1 MSHRLRTFD
10 VTMLVVSLVIGIG
23 IFRTPQIVA
32 VQSGSLQVFAAAW
45 VLGALCSLCGAL
57 TFARIGM
64 YHPVSG
70 GFYSIFSAC
79 YHPGFAF
86 ALNWSLVVTNAAS
99 MAGVALIGAEYL
111 APVIITPPVTQS
123 HIHVIVTGI
132 ILSLYLVNIGGLRWG
147 TTTQNALSMLKVVLI
162 LALCSLVFVLPAHS
176 QDSTVVSDATSVG
189 SSWYAALGTALI
201 SVFFTYGGY
210 QSTINI
216 GADIDKP
223 ERTFTKGIIGA
234 MIIVLFLYGCANLAY
249 VNVLGFETMKKS
261 PLVASALAS
270 ALFGENGMRVTAVI
284 IVISVIGFL
293 NSGLICLPQTMTAM
307 AEDGMLPSYF
317 SRSANG
323 EKVSHRTLTVFTVLM
338 LLQYFGMGT
347 FQRLLNYVMFTD
359 SLSLAFGAAC
369 IYVFMKKSGNSSS
382 TATTPKARI
391 FQILLPAIF
400 IFIMLVVTVNV
411 TISEPDNAL
420 AGLAVFI
427 VGACVYLLR
436 RRLIIKGIKV

>member
-1 MSHRLRTFD
+1 
-10 VTMLVVSLVIGIG
+10 
-23 IFRTPQIVA
+23 
-32 VQSGSLQVFAAAW
+32 
-45 VLGALCSLCGAL
+45 
-57 TFARIGM
+57 
-64 YHPVSG
+64 
-70 GFYSIFSAC
+70 
-79 YHPGFAF
+79 
-86 ALNWSLVVTNAAS
+86 
-99 MAGVALIGAEYL
+99 
-111 APVIITPPVTQS
+111 
-123 HIHVIVTGI
+123 
-132 ILSLYLVNIGGLRWG
+132 
-147 TTTQNALSMLKVVLI
+147 
-162 LALCSLVFVLPAHS
+162 
-176 QDSTVVSDATSVG
+176 
-189 SSWYAALGTALI
+189 
-201 SVFFTYGGY
+201 
-210 QSTINI
+210 
-216 GADIDKP
+216 
-223 ERTFTKGIIGA
+223 
-234 MIIVLFLYGCANLAY
+234 
-249 VNVLGFETMKKS
+249 
-261 PLVASALAS
+261 
-270 ALFGENGMRVTAVI
+270 
-284 IVISVIGFL
+284 
-293 NSGLICLPQTMTAM
+293 MTAM

-427 VGACVYLLR
+427 VGASVYLLR